1 VPSTDRAGRRR
12 GPASLPAT
20 LAVRDWRRQTPVRAC
35 NVLSDSVG
43 TDPRRGA
50 SVSIGDRLLMTSPAA
65 SLVVIVVFY
74 LPLLI

>member
-35 NVLSDSVG
+35 NVLSDSVAG
-43 TDPRRGA
+43 SWGERIDRQPVA
-50 SVSIGDRLLMTSPAA
+50 YDLSSCVSL
-65 SLVVIVVFY
+65 LVVI
-74 LPLLI
+74 P